1 MAAARPQAKAA
12 TAPAIPFWQHK
23 AFGLSLAATAGL
35 ALLGLTSWLQ
45 QENERQRQQRLIQ
58 NNPRLQT
65 LTAGL
70 RSMIDAAEE
79 FPGIRKPDSL
89 YVGKVSSYKESS
101 PLASMPPIAVI
112 TLQLPTLLAGTPARA
127 NSKNRIE
134 ISGDPAIFQ
143 GPAPII
149 GETWIVAVRHSKEDR
164 PTLHTA
170 VRASEGTH

>member
-1 MAAARPQAKAA
+1 MAAARSHAKAA
-12 TAPAIPFWQHK
+12 NAPVVPFWQHK
-23 AFGLSLAATAGL
+23 AFGLALAAVAGL

-58 NNPRLQT
+58 NNPRLRT
-65 LTAGL
+65 LTDGL
-70 RSMIDAAEE
+70 RSMIDAADQ
-79 FPGIRKPDSL
+79 FPGIRKPDAL

-101 PLASMPPIAVI
+101 PLANMPPIAI
-112 TLQLPTLLAGTPARA
+112 ISLQLPTLLAGTPAQA
-127 NSKNRIE
+127 NAKNRIE

-149 GETWIVAVRHSKEDR
+149 GETWIIAVRQSKEGR

-170 VRASEGTH
+170 VRASEGSH